1 MVSGRSFWWEHRK
14 WMRSSEVRR
23 VLEMVQNKTG
33 MKLSSKAV
41 TVGGEEGA
49 EGLSELSGRMH

>member
-1 MVSGRSFWWEHRK
+1 
-14 WMRSSEVRR
+14 MRSSEVRR
-23 VLEMVQNKTG
+23 VLEMVQNKMG
-33 MKLSSKAV
+33 MQLPSKAV